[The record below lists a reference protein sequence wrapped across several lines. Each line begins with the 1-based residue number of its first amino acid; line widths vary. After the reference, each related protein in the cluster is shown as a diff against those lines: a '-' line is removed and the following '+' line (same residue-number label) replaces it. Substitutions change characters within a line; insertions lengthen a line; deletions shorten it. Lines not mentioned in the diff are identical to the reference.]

1 MSTTVSHNLPPP
13 TNTRI
18 NSAVTTEEQQE
29 NKAQAQENISEIH
42 QKTNETNA
50 SPQKD
55 KNTNFFDK
63 FLKDEWPV
71 RTWFALGNEIA
82 ECFKELAAHLLPK
95 PIAGGLYA
103 GLWSLAFFSTGSRI
117 YANSKAA
124 NEADKVKAGTKMLVH
139 DGISAI
145 GAPTVVAN
153 IMNFIQN
160 RVYKALPI
168 PTTLKHLI
176 RSLVSL
182 TACKF
187 TIKYLDPHAMKLSGD
202 IMNHKEDRHKAINL
216 AQEQAPVNPSKQ
228 QQSFAQAA

>member
-1 MSTTVSHNLPPP
+1 MSTTVSHNLPPQ
-13 TNTRI
+13 TNNRI
-18 NSAVTTEEQQE
+18 NSAATKEEQQE
-29 NKAQAQENISEIH
+29 NKPQAQENISEIH
-42 QKTNETNA
+42 QKTNESNA
-50 SPQKD
+50 YQQKAE
-55 KNTNFFDK
+55 TANFFDK

-95 PIAGGLYA
+95 PIAGALYA

-153 IMNFIQN
+153 TMNFIQN
-160 RVYKALPI
+160 KFYKALPI
-168 PTTLKHLI
+168 PTTIKHLI

-216 AQEQAPVNPSKQ
+216 SQEQALKKSSKQ